1 MYSMFDVCSSL
12 TNLKLCSFDTNK
24 VTNMNSMFASTPKL
38 TKVYVGPKW
47 TTANATTT
55 NMFTRSG
62 VSAVTTNQC

>member
-1 MYSMFDVCSSL
+1 MSYMFIACSKL
-12 TNLKLCSFDTNK
+12 TSLKLCSFDTSK
-24 VTNMNSMFASTPKL
+24 VTTMNSMFYGTSKL
-38 TKVYVGPKW
+38 AKVYVGPKW